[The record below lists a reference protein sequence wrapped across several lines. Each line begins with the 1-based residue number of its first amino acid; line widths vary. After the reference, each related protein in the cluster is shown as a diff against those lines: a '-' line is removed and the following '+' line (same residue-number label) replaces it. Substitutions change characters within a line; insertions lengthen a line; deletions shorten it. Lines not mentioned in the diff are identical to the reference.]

1 MGDGFFGNRQTIDRL
16 SGRRDK
22 QIKGSKGWNRI
33 QNRINKLSG
42 DDTQHSSA
50 QTEYQ
55 ASLNSPN
62 QGSNINKGYEPE
74 VAMNKNFGDTSKFDV
89 GNQQDVMKM
98 QRMLVNKGLLA
109 PTYTDRDGNEVNSID
124 GKFGDDTQG
133 AYRNMMHMSREA
145 KGEDRYTYENEA
157 DPNSQFKGS
166 EQERL
171 DRLDAPVI
179 DPNTGKPKTKVDQT
193 PVPFLPDVTRDKDID
208 RHIAENNKDGVYLPN
223 VEGQFGMQ
231 NANRPFNQNTTGE
244 NIYGALQDTGSKYK
258 DKGTDIYNSAKEFSG
273 DVYDAL
279 GDTGQ
284 MYKDKATDIWNAT
297 SDWFGEKW
305 GGDK

>member
-1 MGDGFFGNRQTIDRL
+1 MGDGFFGNRQTVDRL

-22 QIKGSKGWNRI
+22 HVKGSKRWNTI

-42 DDTQHSSA
+42 DDTQHSNA

-62 QGSNINKGYEPE
+62 QGMNINKDFEPE

-109 PTYTDRDGNEVNSID
+109 PTYKDRDGNEVNSID

-171 DRLDAPVI
+171 DRLNAPVI

-193 PVPFLPDVTRDKDID
+193 PVPFITDVDGSDITRDKDID
-208 RHIAENNKDGVYLPN
+208 RHIALNNQDGVYKPN
-223 VEGQFGMQ
+223 VEGQYGMQ

-244 NIYGALQDTGSKYK
+244 NIYGALQDTGK
-258 DKGTDIYNSAKEFSG
+258 
-273 DVYDAL
+273 
-279 GDTGQ
+279 